1 MILRVPSYYK
11 DFHCIAD
18 KCQDSCC
25 IGWEIDIDEDTFDY
39 YKSVDGEIGERLQ
52 KHMIVEDEVNS
63 FVLKE
68 NGWCPFL
75 NEKKL
80 CDICIHLGEEALSEV
95 CTEYPRFTVTY
106 GNVMEKALCL
116 SCEEVGRIVFS
127 SEEKMTFE
135 EHILEEEVTE
145 YVEAE
150 LPTEAENCEPE
161 EANTCEEVECN
172 YTEDFWE
179 EVSEEFRGRLE
190 TIRDHAIAILQNR
203 EKPIKDRIQEYLCYC
218 AKEQGLQVNVKT
230 AQEVSEANILYEKF
244 LSRME
249 AYEELEVL
257 DHEWENVK
265 QKLYQFFEENEYLS
279 VLEEYQGAVKDNEFE
294 YEHLLVYFTFRY
306 FMKAW
311 YDGNVFSKAQLAVA
325 SYLVIRDMDMV
336 RYFENGKQFTLSDRI
351 DTARIYAKEVEHSEY
366 NLELL
371 EEAFTFETV
380 FHIEELIKQT

>member
-63 FVLKE
+63 FALKE

-150 LPTEAENCEPE
+150 LPTEAENCELE
-161 EANTCEEVECN
+161 EANTCEEVECD

-190 TIRDHAIAILQNR
+190 TIRDYAIAILQNR

-230 AQEVSEANILYEKF
+230 AQEVSEENILYEKF

-265 QKLYQFFEENEYLS
+265 QKLYRFFEENEYLS

-325 SYLVIRDMDMV
+325 SYLVVRDMDMV

-380 FHIEELIKQT
+380 FHIEELIKQI

>member
-161 EANTCEEVECN
+161 EANTCEEVECD

-190 TIRDHAIAILQNR
+190 TIRDYAIAILQNR

-230 AQEVSEANILYEKF
+230 AQEVSEENILYEKF

-265 QKLYQFFEENEYLS
+265 QKLYRFFEENEYLS

-325 SYLVIRDMDMV
+325 SYLVVRDMDMV

-380 FHIEELIKQT
+380 FHIEELIKQI

>member
-150 LPTEAENCEPE
+150 LPTEAENCELE
-161 EANTCEEVECN
+161 EANTCEEVECD

-190 TIRDHAIAILQNR
+190 TIRDYAIAILQNR

-230 AQEVSEANILYEKF
+230 AQEVSEENILYEKF

-257 DHEWENVK
+257 DYEWENVK
-265 QKLYQFFEENEYLS
+265 QKLYQFFEENEYQS

-380 FHIEELIKQT
+380 FHIEELIKQI